1 MPEKLSNMNKKALSH
16 HWLFMIIGFLAGLGM
31 FFYHYAVTKQLVP
44 GEYLGDAQ
52 LELMKSLQKGD
63 DVLLYIDQS
72 AKFSSSQSIYDLA
85 GNGGFYNKEN
95 CGKHLGYNFWRT
107 EAKKTD
113 ECFPDYKENFG
124 AAFNENLNKY
134 LKNYRGIS
142 ITNNYAVQLKDKSII
157 GIANSDVKVPI
168 SILSPEKKNFVTG
181 AYYIKPS
188 FNVNVNYD
196 FDDYPEIK
204 EISHTVA
211 QCLKSNDVGI
221 CLNIANGIDDKF
233 DWSLGC
239 DKGAEKILYDFAE
252 FYQGCMDLEDT
263 NCLCKKNLEL
273 SKEQINDLGLA
284 GNVYELNLKEDALNK
299 KIRLKAKDMDLHYDV
314 GFKGDGGLFPEKY
327 ILTYTQDGQFDLNMI
342 FINNI
347 TTKELGSLGPL
358 KEITI
363 YRNERDGRK
372 YADFVKEG
380 SDEIEY
386 PVSERNTK
394 KPEGLHECKLKPKN
408 TYKFCVTKKDFKLT
422 AYDTA
427 DNKVKERD
435 LMYKFALVLPK
446 AETTSGLE

>member
-1 MPEKLSNMNKKALSH
+1 MM
-16 HWLFMIIGFLAGLGM
+16 IGFLVGLGM
-31 FFYHYAVTKQLVP
+31 FFYHYAVTKQLVS

-52 LELMKSLQKGD
+52 MDLMKDFQKGD

-72 AKFSSSQSIYDLA
+72 AKYSSHQSIYDLA
-85 GNGGFYNKEN
+85 GNGGFYEKEK
-95 CGKHLGYNFWRT
+95 CGKHFGYNFWLAESGT
-107 EAKKTD
+107 G

-124 AAFNENLNKY
+124 AVFNENLNKY

-142 ITNNYAVQLKDKSII
+142 ITNNYNVQLKDKSII
-157 GIANSDVKVPI
+157 GIANSDVTVPI

-188 FNVNVNYD
+188 FNINVDYD
-196 FDDYPEIK
+196 FDDYLELK
-204 EISHTVA
+204 EISSTIA
-211 QCLKSNDVGI
+211 QCLKDNNIGI
-221 CLNIANGIDDKF
+221 CLNIAKGIDDKF

-252 FYQGCMDLEDT
+252 FYQECMDSEDT

-273 SKEQINDLGLA
+273 SEEQINDLGLA

-299 KIRLKAKDMDLHYDV
+299 KIRLKVKDMDLHYDV
-314 GFKGDGGLFPEKY
+314 GFKDDGGLFPEKY
-327 ILTYTQDGQFDLNMI
+327 ILTYTQDGQFGLNMI
-342 FINNI
+342 FINDI

-394 KPEGLHECKLKPKN
+394 KPEGLHECKLKPKSI
-408 TYKFCVTKKDFKLT
+408 YKFCVTKKDFKLT
-422 AYDTA
+422 AYDIA
-427 DNKVKERD
+427 DNKVKERN
-435 LMYKFALVLPK
+435 LVYRFAIALPK
-446 AETTSGLE
+446 AEAASRVSGLE